1 MIIKDKNPIRT
12 LPAEID
18 EEEGRRIVTAADERF
33 AGTLCRLADD
43 IIAKGEKEGAIRAI
57 SLCGPTCSGK
67 TTAASMIIRQLE
79 NRGCRVHVISLD
91 DYYFNR
97 AYLLA
102 RSETGKIDFDSPGT
116 IDTDLLSMTV
126 NDLLVNG
133 KRETYL
139 PEFDFN
145 TGNRSGFRRVEVDPG
160 DVFLFEGIQALYP
173 EVASLFKNMPH
184 ASIFIT
190 VMRSIRIGDRI
201 FNRDYIRLIR
211 RLVRD
216 FSRRGASAD
225 TTFKLWPSVREN
237 ENVNIYPYSGW
248 TDYHVDSMM
257 DFDIPML
264 KPYLLKVFEA
274 MDPDSPYAFD
284 ARAIADAVAG
294 VPVIDR
300 KWLAPDSIY
309 REFI

>member
-1 MIIKDKNPIRT
+1 MT
-12 LPAEID
+12 LPAVID
-18 EEEGRRIVTAADERF
+18 DELAEKIVTEADKRF
-33 AGTLCRLADD
+33 SDSLHRLADD
-43 IIAKGEKEGAIRAI
+43 IIARGETDGDVRAI

-67 TTAASMIIRQLE
+67 TTAASMIISRLE
-79 NRGCRVHVISLD
+79 ERGKRVHQISLD
-91 DYYFNR
+91 DYFFNR

-126 NDLLVNG
+126 SDLLVHG
-133 KRETYL
+133 KTSTL
-139 PEFDFN
+139 VPEFDFN
-145 TGNRSGFRRVEVDPG
+145 TGNRSGFRKLEVEKG

-173 EVASLFKNMPH
+173 EVASLFKDMPH

-201 FNRDYIRLIR
+201 FNRDFIRLIR

-216 FSRRGASAD
+216 FSRRAASAD
-225 TTFKLWPSVREN
+225 ITFKLWQSVRNN
-237 ENVNIYPYSGW
+237 EDVNIYPYSGW
-248 TDYHVDSMM
+248 TDYHIDSMM
-257 DFDIPML
+257 NYDIPML
-264 KPYLLKVFEA
+264 KPYLMKVFEA
-274 MDPDSPYAFD
+274 MDKDSPYAFD
-284 ARAIADAVAG
+284 AKAICDAIES

-300 KWLAPDSIY
+300 RWLAPDSVY

>member
-1 MIIKDKNPIRT
+1 VNIKDKRAIRT
-12 LPAEID
+12 LPAEIG
-18 EEEGRRIVTAADERF
+18 EEEGRLIVTEADKRF
-33 AGTLCRLADD
+33 GDSLKNLADD

-67 TTAASMIIRQLE
+67 TTAASMIVKQLE
-79 NRGCRVHVISLD
+79 ARGRRVHMISLD
-91 DYYFNR
+91 DYFFNR

-102 RSETGKIDFDSPGT
+102 RCETGKIDFDSPGT
-116 IDTDLLSMTV
+116 IDVDLLEMTV
-126 NDLLVNG
+126 NDLLVQN
-133 KRETYL
+133 KTETYV

-145 TGNRSGFRRVEVDPG
+145 TGNRSGFRTLEVEKG

-173 EVASLFKNMPH
+173 DVATLFKDMPH

-216 FSRRGASAD
+216 FSRRAAPAD
-225 TTFKLWPSVREN
+225 ITFKLWPSVREN
-237 ENVNIYPYSGW
+237 EDVNIYPYSGW

-257 DFDIPML
+257 DFDVPML
-264 KPYLLKVFEA
+264 GPYLMKVFDA
-274 MDPDSPYAFD
+274 MEPDSPYAFEAQAMRD
-284 ARAIADAVAG
+284 ALAG

>member
-1 MIIKDKNPIRT
+1 MNIKDKRAIRT
-12 LPAEID
+12 LPAEIG
-18 EEEGRRIVTAADERF
+18 EEEGRLIVTEADKRF
-33 AGTLCRLADD
+33 GDSLKNLADD

-67 TTAASMIIRQLE
+67 TTAASMIVKQLE
-79 NRGCRVHVISLD
+79 ARGRRVHMISLD
-91 DYYFNR
+91 DYFFNR

-116 IDTDLLSMTV
+116 IDVDLLEMTV
-126 NDLLVNG
+126 NDLLVQN
-133 KRETYL
+133 KTETYV

-145 TGNRSGFRRVEVDPG
+145 TGNRSGFRKLEVEKG

-173 EVASLFKNMPH
+173 DVATLFKDMPH

-216 FSRRGASAD
+216 FSRRAAPAD
-225 TTFKLWPSVREN
+225 ITFKLWPSVREN
-237 ENVNIYPYSGW
+237 EDVNIYPYSGW

-257 DFDIPML
+257 DFDVPML
-264 KPYLLKVFEA
+264 GPYLMKVFDA
-274 MDPDSPYAFD
+274 MEPDSPYAFE
-284 ARAIADAVAG
+284 AQAMRNALAG